1 MLDVKEELKN
11 YKFLDMDKSLDNEK
25 CYHEDVQNLLKIFS
39 KSYDRIGKEQYKAVN
54 GIDEIIEFLE
64 ELKDDSDKIKE
75 SRRQLKSKES
85 EIECLIEVLT
95 SVYDM
100 IENMNSFIAEKG
112 NNSLKEQ
119 IRLMKN
125 EINEKFSLAG
135 IGVLG
140 KDKVK
145 YNSDCYRAIGTEID
159 INIPQEEVLK
169 VIKNGYTYKGKLLK
183 KADVIV
189 NKI

>member
-1 MLDVKEELKN
+1 M
-11 YKFLDMDKSLDNEK
+11 
-25 CYHEDVQNLLKIFS
+25 
-39 KSYDRIGKEQYKAVN
+39 
-54 GIDEIIEFLE
+54 
-64 ELKDDSDKIKE
+64 
-75 SRRQLKSKES
+75 KSKES